1 MTRPAIAIVG
11 AGPAG
16 TMLALG
22 LLQHGLP
29 VTLVSGRSAEE
40 IRSGPVMSSQVTF
53 ESALE
58 VETTLGVT
66 ALLPQSPPLRRMEYD
81 VRRLDGTHTA
91 FTVPLERS
99 AHSVDLRLKIPA
111 LLHEIERL
119 GGKVVVRNAGIDDL
133 EELARSHDLVVV
145 STGRGGLAG
154 IFEDDADRSPYS
166 EPQRSIALT
175 YLRGVAPADGPGL
188 RYHAVEGVGECFTC
202 PALSVDGPC
211 DIYVV
216 EGVPGGPLDCWS
228 DVTSDE
234 EHLDRLVTVLAEH
247 FPTEAARVRDAVLTD
262 ANAVLRG
269 SFTPVVRRPVGMLP
283 SGATVLG
290 MADAVVLNDP
300 LTSQGSNNAIKSA
313 SFYLEAIT
321 AHDGEFDAGW
331 MQRTFDN
338 FWRGWARWATAWTN
352 SWLLPARPHQQKV
365 VAAAAEHPGVAARIV
380 AGFDDPMLFV
390 PWWFEPAE
398 AERFLR
404 EQVEEE
410 SARFDVRDLRRA
422 FGQYTTGVTVVTARD
437 EAGRPWGMTAN
448 SFTSVSLNPPLVLW
462 AAAKSSPSLGAFLAA
477 DRFAVNVLASDQHH
491 LSRQFATS
499 GAEKFE
505 GVVLREAPG
514 SSAPSDVH
522 PPVLDGVV
530 AHFVCRKTQTV
541 DAGDHVVFFGEV
553 ESYEA
558 RGGEPLVFHS
568 GAYRLATKHPDV

>member
-22 LLQHGLP
+22 LLQEGWP

-66 ALLPQSPPLRRMEYD
+66 ALLPTSPPLRRMEYD
-81 VRRLDGTHTA
+81 VRRLDGSRAA
-91 FTVPLERS
+91 FTVPLERP

-111 LLHEIERL
+111 LLAEIERL
-119 GGKVVVRNAGIDDL
+119 GGKVVVRNAGVDDL

-154 IFEDDADRSPYS
+154 LFEDDRDRSPYS
-166 EPQRSIALT
+166 APQRSVALT
-175 YLRGVAPADGPGL
+175 YLRGVEPADGPAL
-188 RYHAVEGVGECFTC
+188 RYHAIEGVGECFTC
-202 PALSVDGPC
+202 PALGVDGPC

-228 DVTSDE
+228 DVGSDE
-234 EHLDRLVTVLAEH
+234 EHLARLEDALAEH
-247 FPTEAARVRDAVLTD
+247 FPSEAARVREAELADAH
-262 ANAVLRG
+262 AVLRG
-269 SFTPVVRRPVGMLP
+269 SFTPVVRRPVGTLP

-352 SWLLPARPHQQKV
+352 SWLQPARPHQQKV

-390 PWWFEPAE
+390 PWWFEEAE
-398 AERFLR
+398 AERFLS
-404 EQVEEE
+404 EQVAEET
-410 SARFDVRDLRRA
+410 ARFDVRDLRRA

-437 EAGRPWGMTAN
+437 ESGRPWGMTAN

-462 AAAKSSPSLGAFLAA
+462 AAAKSSPSLPAFVAA

-499 GAEKFE
+499 GAEKFD
-505 GVVLREAPG
+505 GVDLV
-514 SSAPSDVH
+514 SDPSDV
-522 PPVLDGVV
+522 PVLEGVV
-530 AHFVCRKTQTV
+530 AHFVCRTTQKV
-541 DAGDHVVFFGEV
+541 DAGDHVVILGEV
-553 ESYEA
+553 ESYDA
-558 RGGEPLVFHS
+558 PGGEPLVFHS
-568 GAYRLATKHPDV
+568 GAYRLATRHPDV